1 MNELDALA
9 RLGRGL
15 ASIFRKGAAA
25 LILFCEAVGFTGLFL
40 VFVLAIVLLLLLFYL
55 VIGPSKPAAPPEE
68 NWVEVSNRLERENN
82 QAAIRACLT
91 AGGVPIFGSVWHS
104 KITDCKFPPKEAKR

>member
-1 MNELDALA
+1 MNELDALV

-15 ASIFRKGAAA
+15 ERIFRKGAAA
-25 LILFCEAVGFTGLFL
+25 LILIGEAVGFTGLFL
-40 VFVLAIVLLLLLFYL
+40 VCVLAFVLWIVYL
-55 VIGPSKPAAPPEE
+55 VLGPSKPAAPPAE

-82 QAAIRACLT
+82 QASIRACLT

-104 KITDCKFPPKEAKR
+104 KITDCKFPPKEPKQ

>member
-15 ASIFRKGAAA
+15 ARIFRKGAAA
-25 LILFCEAVGFTGLFL
+25 LILFGEAVGFSGLFL
-40 VFVLAIVLLLLLFYL
+40 VFVLVIVLCLFYL
-55 VIGPSKPAAPPEE
+55 SQGPSKPAAPPAE

-104 KITDCKFPPKEAKR
+104 KLTDCKFAPKEK